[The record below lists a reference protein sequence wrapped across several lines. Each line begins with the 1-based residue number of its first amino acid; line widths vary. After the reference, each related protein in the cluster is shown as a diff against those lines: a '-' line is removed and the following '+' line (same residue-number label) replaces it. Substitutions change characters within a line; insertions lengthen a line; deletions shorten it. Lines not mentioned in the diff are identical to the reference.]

1 MSRTTHRS
9 FLLATAGV
17 LLLTLGVY
25 WQSLGFDF
33 LTLDD
38 PALVTDNPPV
48 LAGLTW
54 SGLRWALTT
63 GHVGNWVPLTW
74 LSHMLDC
81 QIWGVNPWGHHLTSL
96 LLHCANLLVLVR
108 VLWVL
113 TGARWRS
120 LMVAGLF
127 ALHPLNV
134 ESVVWVAQRKTVL
147 STLFILLAILAYE
160 RFVDTKSPRA
170 RWQVTGFLF
179 LALLAKPI
187 AVTVPF
193 LFLLL
198 DFWPLRR
205 WEKGSDWQRDIG
217 RLVVEKIPWFLLIV
231 VTSALTFV
239 AQRGAGAVSSDI
251 SLPLRLANAAVSY
264 VGYLR
269 KALWPFD
276 LGVLYPHPN
285 LPGGTPLGGGEI
297 TGALCVLVV
306 VTALCLWQ
314 ANRRPANLQ
323 PAGLPQTKPQQAA
336 SRGYGLV
343 GWLWFL
349 GALVPVIGLVQIGDQ
364 AMADRYF
371 YLPGIGLFIALV
383 WWVGEVAVPGRA
395 LRRVLPWAA
404 AILLLALAWTT
415 ANQAS
420 YWRSSRTLY
429 QHTLSLDASNPII
442 LQCLGR
448 LELYAGNNGVA
459 EPLLTR
465 AVELRP
471 FYVEARAGMAEAV
484 RRRGDLDTALQQV
497 EIALALH
504 RTYQPALQTR
514 ALIRFDEG
522 DFRGAVADLDRVLEI
537 DPGSRFASS
546 QRQRALDALE
556 EASKRS
562 ESSVDGPP
570 G

>member
-1 MSRTTHRS
+1 MTHRS
-9 FLLATAGV
+9 FLPATAGV
-17 LLLTLGVY
+17 VLLTLGVY
-25 WQSLGFDF
+25 WQTLGFGF

-81 QIWGVNPWGHHLTSL
+81 QIWGLDPWGHHLTNL
-96 LLHCANLLVLVR
+96 LLHTANVLVLLR

-134 ESVVWVAQRKTVL
+134 ESVAWVAQRKTVL
-147 STLFILLAILAYE
+147 GTLFILLAILAYRSFAE
-160 RFVDTKSPRA
+160 SRSSTD
-170 RWQVTGFLF
+170 RWKVTGFLL

-205 WEKGSDWQRDIG
+205 WKFAAGWMKETGWTKELGQLW
-217 RLVVEKIPWFLLIV
+217 VEKIPWFLLIA

-239 AQRGAGAVSSDI
+239 SQRGAGAVATDV
-251 SLPLRLANAAVSY
+251 SLPQRLANAAVSY
-264 VGYLR
+264 VRYLE
-269 KALWPFD
+269 KTLWPFD

-285 LPGGTPLGGGEI
+285 LPGGSPLGGGEVL
-297 TGALCVLVV
+297 GAGLILAGL
-306 VTALCLWQ
+306 TAACLWR
-314 ANRRPANLQ
+314 ANGRRY
-323 PAGLPQTKPQQAA
+323 
-336 SRGYGLV
+336 RLV

-349 GALVPVIGLVQIGDQ
+349 GTMVPVIGLVQVGDQ
-364 AMADRYF
+364 SMADRYF
-371 YLPGIGLFIALV
+371 YLPGIGLFMALV
-383 WWVGEVAVPGRA
+383 WWVGEEALHRPL
-395 LRRVLPWAA
+395 LRRVLPSLA
-404 AILLLALAWTT
+404 AIVLVALAWTT

-420 YWRSSRTLY
+420 YWRDSRTLY
-429 QHTLSLDASNPII
+429 QHTLAVEASNPII
-442 LQCLGR
+442 LQCLGK
-448 LELYAGNNGVA
+448 LELHDGNSAVA

-471 FYVEARAGMAEAV
+471 FYVEARAGMAEAI
-484 RRRGDLDTALQQV
+484 RRRGDLKTALQQV

-504 RTYQPALQTR
+504 RSYRPALQTR
-514 ALIRFDEG
+514 ALIRFDQR
-522 DFRGAVADLDRVLEI
+522 DFQGAVEDLDLVLEL
-537 DPGSRFASS
+537 DPEARHAKS
-546 QRQRALDALE
+546 QRLRALQALE
-556 EASKRS
+556 AAAKES
-562 ESSVDGPP
+562 EPSSW
-570 G
+570 